1 MGAVDAPQT
10 RSSTK
15 KKGHGF
21 HRPKRR
27 VGIRIDMTPMVDVA
41 FLLLIFFMSTSQFDP
56 PQKVPITLPDSHSN
70 LKVPESDVMVL
81 AIDKES
87 RLYWQLGKN
96 PQQETDMASLE
107 QLIIDQRRRNPRTRV
122 AIKADK
128 ASEYGVMEDVMAVMQ
143 KTNTIT
149 FSLVTE
155 LVQSKKSAL
164 H

>member
-1 MGAVDAPQT
+1 MSA
-10 RSSTK
+10 K
-15 KKGHGF
+15 KLK
-21 HRPKRR
+21 R
-27 VGIRIDMTPMVDVA
+27 VGIKIDMTPMVDVA

-81 AIDKES
+81 GIDKES

-96 PQQETDMASLE
+96 PQQETDIASLE
-107 QLIIDQRRRNPRTRV
+107 QLLTDQRRRNPRLRV

-128 ASEYGVMEDVMAVMQ
+128 ESEYGMMEDVMAAMQ